1 MSAGSDDRRAVFG
14 LRPGDRA
21 LVVAPHPD
29 DETIGPGGTV
39 ARLAAE
45 GVEVHVLC
53 VTVRAARM
61 YGSVSDPS
69 VRLAEFDKAC
79 AALGVARSVI
89 AWVDETG
96 DLDISARQ
104 RALVDLIERHEE
116 VSLATARPRLMLI
129 PSAGGFHQ
137 DHQAVHR
144 AAFAAARVQT
154 KGLKPTPELVLGY
167 RGVEDRWSAQNESWW
182 AHVDT
187 TRFWAAKEEALRAYG
202 TQMRAE
208 GPRSVEQIRLT
219 DTVTGSVLDFGCAES
234 FVPYRMAYGHS

>member
-1 MSAGSDDRRAVFG
+1 MNTEPHDGPAVFG

-39 ARLAAE
+39 ARMAAE
-45 GVEVHVLC
+45 GIEVHVLC

-69 VRLAEFDKAC
+69 TRLAEFEKAC
-79 AALGVARSVI
+79 TALGVTRAAI

-96 DLDISARQ
+96 ELDITTRG

-116 VSLATARPRLMLI
+116 ASLVVTRPRLMLM

-144 AAFAAARVQT
+144 AAFAAARVQAA
-154 KGLKPTPELVLGY
+154 GLKPTPELVLGY

-182 AHVDT
+182 VHVDT
-187 TRFWAAKEEALRAYG
+187 TRFWGAKEEALRAYG
-202 TQMRAE
+202 SQMRAE
-208 GPRSVEQIRLT
+208 GPRSVEQIRQV
-219 DTVTGSVLDFGCAES
+219 DTVAGSSLDFGCAES
-234 FVPYRMAYGHS
+234 FVPYRMAYRQS